1 MEGRQWVL
9 SGSESSCVES
19 IHLIGEAN
27 KHCTQAQVSETAG
40 IAHISERLVRPEVN
54 AEGRASREKGSI
66 SGPNKEKIISADTEA
81 IRSKTFK
88 EN

>member
-1 MEGRQWVL
+1 MGPLRVRVL
-9 SGSESSCVES
+9 CVES
-19 IHLIGEAN
+19 MQLSGEAN
-27 KHCTQAQVSETAG
+27 KHGTQAQVSETAG
-40 IAHISERLVRPEVN
+40 MAHI

-81 IRSKTFK
+81 VRSKTFK

>member
-1 MEGRQWVL
+1 MESMQL
-9 SGSESSCVES
+9 S
-19 IHLIGEAN
+19 GEAN

-40 IAHISERLVRPEVN
+40 ITHISKGLVPPEVN

-81 IRSKTFK
+81 VRSQTFK